1 MKTIFRRNL
10 FLLVLTNVL
19 IAQFVQAQVIHNL
32 NQCEWNINHNIEV
45 AGIPDGSCLHCD
57 KQGAG
62 SGSYLHCAKPV

>member
-57 KQGAG
+57 K
-62 SGSYLHCAKPV
+62 